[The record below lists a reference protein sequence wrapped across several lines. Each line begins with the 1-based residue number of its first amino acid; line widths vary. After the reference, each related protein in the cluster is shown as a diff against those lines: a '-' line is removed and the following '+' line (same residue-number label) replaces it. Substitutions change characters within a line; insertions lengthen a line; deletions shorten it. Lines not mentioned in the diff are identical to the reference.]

1 MSLDPHTPATM
12 ADQRA
17 QRWHIPVSPEITQAI
32 ARTAELVFD
41 YNATHPTHTEELD
54 RLRRLILSPASKDC
68 TIRQPLTI
76 EYGVNTTIGKD
87 TFINYG
93 VTILD
98 TAEVTIG
105 SQVLIGPNCQLI
117 TVTHPVDNADMRT
130 AGWEIAHP
138 IVVGKQA
145 WLGAGVIVL
154 PGVTIGERAV
164 IGAGSVVTHDIPD
177 DTIAYGNPARVIRT
191 TNPHTTYEL

>member
-1 MSLDPHTPATM
+1 M

-54 RLRRLILSPASKDC
+54 AS
-68 TIRQPLTI
+68 
-76 EYGVNTTIGKD
+76 
-87 TFINYG
+87 
-93 VTILD
+93 
-98 TAEVTIG
+98 
-105 SQVLIGPNCQLI
+105 
-117 TVTHPVDNADMRT
+117 

-191 TNPHTTYEL
+191 ANPHTTYEL